1 MSPSSSR
8 PKEVRLP
15 VEGGHLDGL
24 LATVPAAT
32 RLAVLLER
40 SAGLLADGRGS
51 LMAATLRD
59 AGISTLQ
66 VAMLSRDEERHA
78 PDIWDQ
84 VATLTQ
90 RLDDVIT
97 WIERTPE
104 LARLSRAVVAR
115 DATAAAAV
123 RFAAQQPERLAAI
136 ACRGGRPDL
145 AGLEPLR
152 RLHTPILLIVG
163 DQDEALPANRLVPPV
178 LTCPNDLVV
187 LAGASHTLAEP
198 GALDEAS
205 RLVIDWV
212 ERWLPGDGR
221 PGDPH

>member
-1 MSPSSSR
+1 MSPSPR

-24 LATVPAAT
+24 LAPVPAAT
-32 RLAVLLER
+32 RLALLLER
-40 SAGLLADGRGS
+40 SAGLLAEGRGS
-51 LMAATLRD
+51 LMAAALRD
-59 AGISTLQ
+59 AGMSTLQ
-66 VAMLSRDEERHA
+66 VAMLSRDEERHS

-84 VATLTQ
+84 VTTLTQ

-115 DATAAAAV
+115 DATAAATV
-123 RFAAQQPERLAAI
+123 RFAAQQPDRLAAI
-136 ACRGGRPDL
+136 ACRGGRADL

-152 RLHTPILLIVG
+152 RLQTPILLVVG
-163 DQDEALPANRLVPPV
+163 DQDEALPANRLVAPV

-205 RLVIDWV
+205 RLVIEWF
-212 ERWLPGDGR
+212 ERWLQTDRR
-221 PGDPH
+221 PGAPH